1 MFGVLE
7 AVTPGAGSDWSSAEC
22 IAVEEAEEEET
33 EREIKDAS
41 PFARGETR
49 AIDAIAPPAI
59 HKTLETPNTTQPKN
73 CKTLPQTANST
84 ESQKFRTKKLETA
97 KCSSTGRPPLFWNN

>member
-1 MFGVLE
+1 MANFFMFGVLE
-7 AVTPGAGSDWSSAEC
+7 AVMPGAGSDWASAEC

-49 AIDAIAPPAI
+49 AIDAIAPPRN
-59 HKTLETPNTTQPKN
+59 PQNPGNTTK
-73 CKTLPQTANST
+73 NST
-84 ESQKFRTKKLETA
+84 KKTPKLYHKLRTVQNRKNSLPRLRNCEVLKHRT
-97 KCSSTGRPPLFWNN
+97 S